1 MKSCRNGRRNEYET
15 TCLPDGGGGGS
26 EEGGDGPA
34 APRQRILGEGRQ
46 PGLREMG
53 EAAAAAAD
61 GAGHKRRRCREGRR
75 SERRETE
82 AAAAGAAGVELGVA
96 IGKVRLRP
104 EGGETRGRLW
114 REGLWM
120 VGERSQGPADDGASQ
135 GSPNRSEP
143 DPVTAVTGLTGPARF
158 RFRAVRNRPKFKF

>member
-34 APRQRILGEGRQ
+34 AARQRILGEGRQ

-61 GAGHKRRRCREGRR
+61 GAGHKRRRCREGRS

-104 EGGETRGRLW
+104 EGGETRGCLW

-120 VGERSQGPADDGASQ
+120 VGERSQGPADDGA
-135 GSPNRSEP
+135 
-143 DPVTAVTGLTGPARF
+143 T
-158 RFRAVRNRPKFKF
+158 RAQAFVEFLPCGGGKGIPQNHLKVNFLY